1 MKRNYFIVLFI
12 ILITSIILGYWIT
25 NTERYKH
32 YRQSQYLESVV
43 NTTINETGYDINLES
58 NYQIL
63 GYMMEIEGKGSYS
76 KDNNILYMNYLTKLN
91 GKGVSPLTVEL
102 NQYIDNKN
110 NIQYMNLN
118 RGQWFQ
124 EPFNSSLTILD
135 QIPEIFKNSR
145 FKKSTQKIEILEDS
159 ENIQIL
165 IFELP
170 LNQADFLTQQLIQN
184 ILNIADA
191 INYDELMQEAPN
203 VIYTVTLNKQLN
215 QVTSIKADYTSGI
228 QELLVKLMNYYPEL
242 FSLIS
247 KEEVKEM
254 FFSTSIGISSST
266 SEVILPS
273 DVKVNAVQISDLK

>member
-12 ILITSIILGYWIT
+12 ILITSIILGYFIT
-25 NTERYKH
+25 HTERYKH
-32 YRQSQYLESVV
+32 YRQLQYLESVV
-43 NTTINETGYDINLES
+43 NTTLNEAGYTIDLES

-63 GYMMEIEGKGSYS
+63 GYRMDIEAKGSYS
-76 KDNNILYMNYLTKLN
+76 KDNNTLYMNYLTKFN

-102 NQYIDNKN
+102 NQYIDNQD

-124 EPFNSSLTILD
+124 EPFNCSLTILN
-135 QIPEIFKNSR
+135 QIPEIFKNSK

-215 QVTSIKADYTSGI
+215 QLTSIKADYTSGI
-228 QELLVKLMNYYPEL
+228 QELLVKLMNHYPEL

-254 FFSTSIGISSST
+254 FFSTSIDISSST

>member
-12 ILITSIILGYWIT
+12 ILITSIILGYFIT
-25 NTERYKH
+25 HTERYKH
-32 YRQSQYLESVV
+32 YRQLQYLESVV
-43 NTTINETGYDINLES
+43 NTTLNEAGYTIDLES

-63 GYMMEIEGKGSYS
+63 GYRMDIEAKGSYS
-76 KDNNILYMNYLTKLN
+76 KDNNTLYMNYLTKFN

-102 NQYIDNKN
+102 NQYIDNHD

-124 EPFNSSLTILD
+124 EPFNCSLTILN
-135 QIPEIFKNSR
+135 QIPEIFKNSK

-228 QELLVKLMNYYPEL
+228 QELLVKLMNHYPEL

-254 FFSTSIGISSST
+254 FFSTSIDISSST

>member
-12 ILITSIILGYWIT
+12 ILITSIILGYFIT
-25 NTERYKH
+25 HTERYKH
-32 YRQSQYLESVV
+32 YRQLQYLESVV
-43 NTTINETGYDINLES
+43 NTTINEAGYTIDLES

-63 GYMMEIEGKGSYS
+63 GYRMDIEGKGSYS
-76 KDNNILYMNYLTKLN
+76 KDNNTLYMNYLTKFN

-102 NQYIDNKN
+102 NQYIDNQD

-124 EPFNSSLTILD
+124 EPFNCSLTILN
-135 QIPEIFKNSR
+135 QIPEIFKNSK

-228 QELLVKLMNYYPEL
+228 QELLVKLMNHYPEL

-254 FFSTSIGISSST
+254 FFSTSIDISSST
-266 SEVILPS
+266 SEVILTS
-273 DVKVNAVQISDLK
+273 DVKLNAVQISDLK

>member
-1 MKRNYFIVLFI
+1 M
-12 ILITSIILGYWIT
+12 
-25 NTERYKH
+25 
-32 YRQSQYLESVV
+32 V
-43 NTTINETGYDINLES
+43 NGSKNL
-58 NYQIL
+58 
-63 GYMMEIEGKGSYS
+63 
-76 KDNNILYMNYLTKLN
+76 LT
-91 GKGVSPLTVEL
+91 
-102 NQYIDNKN
+102 
-110 NIQYMNLN
+110 
-118 RGQWFQ
+118 R
-124 EPFNSSLTILD
+124 SLTILN

-170 LNQADFLTQQLIQN
+170 LNQADFLIQQLIQN
-184 ILNIADA
+184 ILNTADA

-228 QELLVKLMNYYPEL
+228 QELLVKLMNHYPEL

-254 FFSTSIGISSST
+254 FFSTSIDISSST

-273 DVKVNAVQISDLK
+273 DVKLNAVQISDLK

>member
-12 ILITSIILGYWIT
+12 ILITSIILGYFIT
-25 NTERYKH
+25 HTERYKH
-32 YRQSQYLESVV
+32 YRQLQYLESVV
-43 NTTINETGYDINLES
+43 NTTLNEAGYTIDLES
-58 NYQIL
+58 DYQIL
-63 GYMMEIEGKGSYS
+63 GYRMDIEAKGSYS
-76 KDNNILYMNYLTKLN
+76 KDNNTLYMNYLTKFN

-102 NQYIDNKN
+102 NQYIDNHD

-124 EPFNSSLTILD
+124 EPFNCSLTILN

-145 FKKSTQKIEILEDS
+145 FKKSTQKIETLEDS
-159 ENIQIL
+159 ENTQTL

-228 QELLVKLMNYYPEL
+228 QELLVKLMNHYPEL

-254 FFSTSIGISSST
+254 FFSTSIDISSST

>member
-12 ILITSIILGYWIT
+12 ILITSIILGYFIT
-25 NTERYKH
+25 HTERYKH
-32 YRQSQYLESVV
+32 YRQLQYLESVV
-43 NTTINETGYDINLES
+43 NTTINEAGYTIDLES

-63 GYMMEIEGKGSYS
+63 GYRMDIEGKGSYS
-76 KDNNILYMNYLTKLN
+76 KDNNTLYMNYLTKFN

-102 NQYIDNKN
+102 NQYIDNHD

-124 EPFNSSLTILD
+124 EPFNCSLTILN
-135 QIPEIFKNSR
+135 QIPEIFKNSK

-228 QELLVKLMNYYPEL
+228 QELLVKLMNHYPEL

-254 FFSTSIGISSST
+254 FFSTSIDISSST

-273 DVKVNAVQISDLK
+273 DVKLNAVQISDLK

>member
-12 ILITSIILGYWIT
+12 ILITSIILGYFIT
-25 NTERYKH
+25 HTERYKH
-32 YRQSQYLESVV
+32 YRQLQYLESVV
-43 NTTINETGYDINLES
+43 NTPINEAGYDINLES

-63 GYMMEIEGKGSYS
+63 GYMMDIEGKGSYS

-91 GKGVSPLTVEL
+91 GSGVSPLTVEL
-102 NQYIDNKN
+102 NQYIDYKD

-215 QVTSIKADYTSGI
+215 QVTSIKADYKSGI
-228 QELLVKLMNYYPEL
+228 QELLVKLMNHYPEL

-254 FFSTSIGISSST
+254 FFSTSIDISSST

-273 DVKVNAVQISDLK
+273 DVKLNAVQISDLK

>member
-12 ILITSIILGYWIT
+12 ILITSIILGYFIT
-25 NTERYKH
+25 HTERYKH
-32 YRQSQYLESVV
+32 YRQLQYLESVV
-43 NTTINETGYDINLES
+43 NTTINEAGYTIDLES

-63 GYMMEIEGKGSYS
+63 GYRMDIEGKGSYS
-76 KDNNILYMNYLTKLN
+76 KDNNTLYMNYLTKFN

-102 NQYIDNKN
+102 NQYIDNQD

-124 EPFNSSLTILD
+124 EPFNCSLTILN

-145 FKKSTQKIEILEDS
+145 FKKSTQKIETLEDS
-159 ENIQIL
+159 ENTQTL

-184 ILNIADA
+184 ILNTSDS
-191 INYDELMQEAPN
+191 INYDKLMQEAPN

-215 QVTSIKADYTSGI
+215 QLTSIKANYTSGI
-228 QELLVKLMNYYPEL
+228 QELLVKLMNHYPEL

-254 FFSTSIGISSST
+254 FFSTSIDISSST

-273 DVKVNAVQISDLK
+273 DVKVNAVHISDLK

>member
-12 ILITSIILGYWIT
+12 ILITSIILGYFIT
-25 NTERYKH
+25 HTERYKH
-32 YRQSQYLESVV
+32 YRQLQYLESVV
-43 NTTINETGYDINLES
+43 NTTLNEAGYTIDLES

-63 GYMMEIEGKGSYS
+63 GYRMDIEGKGSYS
-76 KDNNILYMNYLTKLN
+76 KDNNTLYMNYLTKFN

-102 NQYIDNKN
+102 NQYIDNQD

-124 EPFNSSLTILD
+124 EPFNCSLTILN
-135 QIPEIFKNSR
+135 QIPEIFKNSK
-145 FKKSTQKIEILEDS
+145 FKKSTQRIETLEDS
-159 ENIQIL
+159 ENTQTL

-170 LNQADFLTQQLIQN
+170 LNQSDFLTQQLIQN
-184 ILNIADA
+184 ILNTSDS
-191 INYDELMQEAPN
+191 INYDKLMQEAPN

-228 QELLVKLMNYYPEL
+228 QELLVKLMNHYPEL

-254 FFSTSIGISSST
+254 FFSTSIDISSST

-273 DVKVNAVQISDLK
+273 DVKLNAVQISDLK

>member
-12 ILITSIILGYWIT
+12 ILITSIILGYFIT
-25 NTERYKH
+25 HTERYKH
-32 YRQSQYLESVV
+32 YRQLQYLESVV
-43 NTTINETGYDINLES
+43 NTTLNEAGYTIDLES

-63 GYMMEIEGKGSYS
+63 GYRMDIEAKGSYS
-76 KDNNILYMNYLTKLN
+76 KDNNTLYMNYLTKFN

-102 NQYIDNKN
+102 NQYIDNHD

-124 EPFNSSLTILD
+124 EPFNCSLTILN

-228 QELLVKLMNYYPEL
+228 QELLVKLMNHYPEL

-254 FFSTSIGISSST
+254 FFSTSIDISSST

-273 DVKVNAVQISDLK
+273 DVKLNAVQISDLK

>member
-12 ILITSIILGYWIT
+12 ILITSIILGYFIT
-25 NTERYKH
+25 HTERYKH
-32 YRQSQYLESVV
+32 YRQLQYLESVV
-43 NTTINETGYDINLES
+43 NTTLNEAGYTIDLES

-63 GYMMEIEGKGSYS
+63 GYRMDIEGKGSYS
-76 KDNNILYMNYLTKLN
+76 KDNNTLYMNYLTKFN

-102 NQYIDNKN
+102 NQYIDNHD

-124 EPFNSSLTILD
+124 EPFNCSLTILN
-135 QIPEIFKNSR
+135 QIPEIFKNSK

-228 QELLVKLMNYYPEL
+228 QELLVKLMNHYPEL

-254 FFSTSIGISSST
+254 FFSTSIDISSST

-273 DVKVNAVQISDLK
+273 DVKLNAVQISDLK

>member
-12 ILITSIILGYWIT
+12 ILITSIILGYFIT
-25 NTERYKH
+25 HTERYKH
-32 YRQSQYLESVV
+32 YRQLQYLESVV
-43 NTTINETGYDINLES
+43 NTTLNEAGYTIDLES

-63 GYMMEIEGKGSYS
+63 GYRMDIEAKGSYS
-76 KDNNILYMNYLTKLN
+76 KDNNTLYMNYLTKFN

-102 NQYIDNKN
+102 NQYIDNHD

-124 EPFNSSLTILD
+124 EPFNCSLTILN

-145 FKKSTQKIEILEDS
+145 FKKSTQKIETLEDS
-159 ENIQIL
+159 ENTQTL

-170 LNQADFLTQQLIQN
+170 LNQSDFLTQQLIQN
-184 ILNIADA
+184 ILNTSDS
-191 INYDELMQEAPN
+191 INYDKLMQEAPN
-203 VIYTVTLNKQLN
+203 VIYTVTFNKQLN
-215 QVTSIKADYTSGI
+215 QLTSIKANYTSGI
-228 QELLVKLMNYYPEL
+228 QELLVKLMNHYPEL

-254 FFSTSIGISSST
+254 FFSTSIDISSST

-273 DVKVNAVQISDLK
+273 DVKLNAVQISDLK

>member
-12 ILITSIILGYWIT
+12 ILITSIILGYFIT
-25 NTERYKH
+25 HTERYKH
-32 YRQSQYLESVV
+32 YRQLQYLESVV
-43 NTTINETGYDINLES
+43 NTTLNEAGYTIDLES

-63 GYMMEIEGKGSYS
+63 GYRMDIEAKGSYS
-76 KDNNILYMNYLTKLN
+76 KDNNTLYMNYLTKFN

-102 NQYIDNKN
+102 NQYIDNHD

-124 EPFNSSLTILD
+124 EPFNCSLTILN
-135 QIPEIFKNSR
+135 QIPEIFKNSK

-184 ILNIADA
+184 ILNTSDS
-191 INYDELMQEAPN
+191 INYDKLMQEAPN

-228 QELLVKLMNYYPEL
+228 QELLVKLMNHYPEL

-254 FFSTSIGISSST
+254 FFSTSIDISSST

-273 DVKVNAVQISDLK
+273 DVKLNAVQISDLK

>member
-12 ILITSIILGYWIT
+12 ILITSIILGYFIT
-25 NTERYKH
+25 HTERYKH
-32 YRQSQYLESVV
+32 YRQLQYLESVV
-43 NTTINETGYDINLES
+43 NTTLNEAGYTIDLES

-63 GYMMEIEGKGSYS
+63 GYRMDIEGKGSYS
-76 KDNNILYMNYLTKLN
+76 KDNNTLYMNYLTKFN

-102 NQYIDNKN
+102 NQYIDNHD

-124 EPFNSSLTILD
+124 EPFNCSLTILN
-135 QIPEIFKNSR
+135 QIPEIFKNSK

-228 QELLVKLMNYYPEL
+228 QELLVKLMNHYPEL

-254 FFSTSIGISSST
+254 FFSTSIDISSST

>member
-12 ILITSIILGYWIT
+12 ILITSIILGYFIT
-25 NTERYKH
+25 HTERYKH
-32 YRQSQYLESVV
+32 YRQLQYLESVV
-43 NTTINETGYDINLES
+43 NTTLNEAGYTIDLES

-63 GYMMEIEGKGSYS
+63 GYRMDIEAKGSYS
-76 KDNNILYMNYLTKLN
+76 KDNNTLYMNYLTKFN

-102 NQYIDNKN
+102 NQYIDNHD

-124 EPFNSSLTILD
+124 EPFNCSLTILN
-135 QIPEIFKNSR
+135 QIPEIFKNSK

-228 QELLVKLMNYYPEL
+228 QELLVKLMNHYPEL

-254 FFSTSIGISSST
+254 FFSTSIDISSST

-273 DVKVNAVQISDLK
+273 DVKLNAVQISDLK

>member
-12 ILITSIILGYWIT
+12 ILITSIILGYFIT
-25 NTERYKH
+25 HTERYKH
-32 YRQSQYLESVV
+32 YRQLQYLESVV
-43 NTTINETGYDINLES
+43 NTTLNEAGYTIDLES

-63 GYMMEIEGKGSYS
+63 GYRMDIEAKGSYS
-76 KDNNILYMNYLTKLN
+76 KDNNTLYMNYLTKFN

-102 NQYIDNKN
+102 NQYIDNHD

-124 EPFNSSLTILD
+124 EPFNCSLTILN
-135 QIPEIFKNSR
+135 QIPEIFKNSK

-228 QELLVKLMNYYPEL
+228 QELLVKLMNHYPEL

-254 FFSTSIGISSST
+254 FFSTSIDISSST

-273 DVKVNAVQISDLK
+273 DVKLNAVHISDLK

>member
-12 ILITSIILGYWIT
+12 ILITSIILGYFIT
-25 NTERYKH
+25 HTERYKH
-32 YRQSQYLESVV
+32 YRQLQYLESVV
-43 NTTINETGYDINLES
+43 NTTLNEAGYTIDLES

-63 GYMMEIEGKGSYS
+63 GYRMDIEAKGSYS
-76 KDNNILYMNYLTKLN
+76 KDNNTLYMNYLTKFN

-102 NQYIDNKN
+102 NQYIDNHD

-124 EPFNSSLTILD
+124 EPFNCSLTILN
-135 QIPEIFKNSR
+135 QIPEIFKNSK

-170 LNQADFLTQQLIQN
+170 LNQADFLVQQLIQN

-228 QELLVKLMNYYPEL
+228 QELLVKLMNHYPEL

-254 FFSTSIGISSST
+254 FFSTSIDISSST

-273 DVKVNAVQISDLK
+273 GVKLNAVHISDLK

>member
-1 MKRNYFIVLFI
+1 
-12 ILITSIILGYWIT
+12 
-25 NTERYKH
+25 
-32 YRQSQYLESVV
+32 
-43 NTTINETGYDINLES
+43 
-58 NYQIL
+58 
-63 GYMMEIEGKGSYS
+63 
-76 KDNNILYMNYLTKLN
+76 MNYLTKFN

-102 NQYIDNKN
+102 NQYIDNHD

-124 EPFNSSLTILD
+124 EPFNCSLTILN
-135 QIPEIFKNSR
+135 QIPEIFKNSK

-170 LNQADFLTQQLIQN
+170 LNQADFLVQQLIQN

-203 VIYTVTLNKQLN
+203 VTYTIILNKQLN
-215 QVTSIKADYTSGI
+215 QITTVKVDYTSGI
-228 QELLVKLMNYYPEL
+228 QELLITLMNRYPEL

-247 KEEVKEM
+247 PKEVNEM
-254 FFSTSIGISSST
+254 FFRTSIDISSST
-266 SEVILPS
+266 NEVILPS
-273 DVKVNAVQISDLK
+273 DVKLNAVQISDLK

>member
-12 ILITSIILGYWIT
+12 ILITSIILGYFIT
-25 NTERYKH
+25 HTERYKH
-32 YRQSQYLESVV
+32 YRQLQYLESVV
-43 NTTINETGYDINLES
+43 NTTLNEAGYTIDLES

-63 GYMMEIEGKGSYS
+63 GYRMDIEAKGSYS
-76 KDNNILYMNYLTKLN
+76 KDNNTLYMNYLTKFN

-102 NQYIDNKN
+102 NQYIDNHD

-124 EPFNSSLTILD
+124 EPFNCSLTILN
-135 QIPEIFKNSR
+135 QIPEIFKNSK

-184 ILNIADA
+184 ILNTSDS

-228 QELLVKLMNYYPEL
+228 QELLVKLMNHYPEL

-254 FFSTSIGISSST
+254 FFSTSIDISSST

-273 DVKVNAVQISDLK
+273 DVKLNAVQISDLK

>member
-12 ILITSIILGYWIT
+12 ILITSIILGYFIT
-25 NTERYKH
+25 HTERYKH
-32 YRQSQYLESVV
+32 YRQLQYLESVV
-43 NTTINETGYDINLES
+43 NTTLNEAGYTIDLES

-63 GYMMEIEGKGSYS
+63 GYRMDIEGKGSYS
-76 KDNNILYMNYLTKLN
+76 KDNNTLYMNYLTKFN

-102 NQYIDNKN
+102 NQYIDNQD

-124 EPFNSSLTILD
+124 EPFNCSLTILN

-145 FKKSTQKIEILEDS
+145 FKKSTQKIETLEDS
-159 ENIQIL
+159 ENTQTL

-184 ILNIADA
+184 ILNTSDS
-191 INYDELMQEAPN
+191 INYDKLMQEAPN

-228 QELLVKLMNYYPEL
+228 QELLVKLMNHYPEL

-254 FFSTSIGISSST
+254 FFSTSIDISSST

-273 DVKVNAVQISDLK
+273 DVKVNAVHISDLK

>member
-12 ILITSIILGYWIT
+12 ILITSIILGYFIT
-25 NTERYKH
+25 HTERYKH
-32 YRQSQYLESVV
+32 YRQLQYLESVV
-43 NTTINETGYDINLES
+43 NTTLNEAGYTIDLES

-63 GYMMEIEGKGSYS
+63 GYRMDIEGKGSYS
-76 KDNNILYMNYLTKLN
+76 KDNNTLYMNYLTKFN

-102 NQYIDNKN
+102 NQYIDNQD

-124 EPFNSSLTILD
+124 EPFNCSLTILN

-228 QELLVKLMNYYPEL
+228 QELLVKLMNHYPEL

-254 FFSTSIGISSST
+254 FFSTSIDISSST

-273 DVKVNAVQISDLK
+273 DVKLNAVQISDLK

>member
-12 ILITSIILGYWIT
+12 ILITSIILGYFIT
-25 NTERYKH
+25 HTERYKH
-32 YRQSQYLESVV
+32 YRQLQYLESVV
-43 NTTINETGYDINLES
+43 NTTINEAGYTIDLES

-63 GYMMEIEGKGSYS
+63 GYRMDIEGKGSYS
-76 KDNNILYMNYLTKLN
+76 KDNNTLYMNYLTKFN

-102 NQYIDNKN
+102 NQYIDHKD

-145 FKKSTQKIEILEDS
+145 FKKSTQRIETLEDS

-170 LNQADFLTQQLIQN
+170 LNQADFLVQQLIQN

-228 QELLVKLMNYYPEL
+228 QELLVKLMNHYPEL

-254 FFSTSIGISSST
+254 FFSTSIDISSST

-273 DVKVNAVQISDLK
+273 DVKLNAVQISDLK

>member
-12 ILITSIILGYWIT
+12 ILITSIILGYFIT
-25 NTERYKH
+25 HTERYKH
-32 YRQSQYLESVV
+32 YRQLQYLESVV
-43 NTTINETGYDINLES
+43 NTTLNEAGYTIDLES

-63 GYMMEIEGKGSYS
+63 GYRMDIEGKGSYS
-76 KDNNILYMNYLTKLN
+76 KDNNTLYMNYLTKFN

-102 NQYIDNKN
+102 NQYIDNQD

-170 LNQADFLTQQLIQN
+170 LNQADFLVQQLIQN

-228 QELLVKLMNYYPEL
+228 QELLVKLMNHYPEL

-254 FFSTSIGISSST
+254 FFSTSIDISSST

>member
-12 ILITSIILGYWIT
+12 ILITSIILGYFIT
-25 NTERYKH
+25 HTERYKH
-32 YRQSQYLESVV
+32 YRQLQYLESVV
-43 NTTINETGYDINLES
+43 NTTLNEAGYTIDLES

-63 GYMMEIEGKGSYS
+63 GYRMDIEAKGSYS
-76 KDNNILYMNYLTKLN
+76 KDNNTLYMNYLTKFN

-102 NQYIDNKN
+102 NQYIDNHD

-124 EPFNSSLTILD
+124 EPFNCSLTILN
-135 QIPEIFKNSR
+135 QIPEIFKNSK

-170 LNQADFLTQQLIQN
+170 LNQADFLVQQLIQN

-228 QELLVKLMNYYPEL
+228 QELLVKLMNHYPEL

-254 FFSTSIGISSST
+254 FFSTSIDISSST

-273 DVKVNAVQISDLK
+273 DVKLNAVHISDLK

>member
-12 ILITSIILGYWIT
+12 ILITSIILGYFIT
-25 NTERYKH
+25 HTERYKH
-32 YRQSQYLESVV
+32 YRQLQYLESVI
-43 NTTINETGYDINLES
+43 NTTLNETGYDINLKS

-63 GYMMEIEGKGSYS
+63 GYMMDIEGKGSYS

-91 GKGVSPLTVEL
+91 GSGVSPLTVEL
-102 NQYIDNKN
+102 NQYIDNQD

-170 LNQADFLTQQLIQN
+170 LNQADFLVQQLIQN

-228 QELLVKLMNYYPEL
+228 QELLVKLMNHYPEL

-254 FFSTSIGISSST
+254 FFSTSIDISSST

-273 DVKVNAVQISDLK
+273 GVKLNAVHISDLK